1 MLRRHLITSLALLPL
16 SLAISAYAPVASA
29 ASVTEVL
36 LPPWGTLPKAMTDR
50 LTHETGM
57 TLETQTLGWDQILTK
72 IATSM
77 IAGSPPADATEV
89 DWSWVGQFGAANW
102 YQPLD
107 GVVDAATVADV
118 PSAKLFVFDGKL
130 LAVPYANDFRVLI
143 YNRDHLKR
151 AGINAAPTTP
161 QELLTDA
168 KAIKAKNISQY
179 PIALPLSASEG
190 SATAWYLLTKVFGG
204 ELFNDKYEAQFVEP
218 DSAGY
223 KALAFEIDALKA
235 GLISPAATGLK
246 DVEVQELFKK
256 GDASFDL
263 AGWAGNVAVYSDPG
277 KSKVADQVAAALMIS
292 TTGTARTIGLPEAV
306 GIPVSAKNKDGGKA
320 FINWFMKPQNQIES
334 YETLGNLP
342 TRTSVLKQLNS
353 EGKLKSGDV
362 ILQQAGLVDPLF
374 KQGTPVWYP
383 QFTSAV
389 SSALNQAAKG
399 ELTVTQAVVQIAE
412 QTQSAMQP

>member
-1 MLRRHLITSLALLPL
+1 MLRRHLIASIAMLPL
-16 SLAISAYAPVASA
+16 SFAAPAFVPMASA
-29 ASVTEVL
+29 ASAIEVL
-36 LPPWGTLPKAMTDR
+36 LPPWGTLPKAMTER
-50 LTHETGM
+50 LTAETGL

-102 YQPLD
+102 YQPLE
-107 GVVDAATVADV
+107 GKLDAATIADI
-118 PSAKLFVFDGKL
+118 PSAKLFVYNGQL

-143 YNRDHLKR
+143 YNREHLKR
-151 AGINAAPTTP
+151 AGIAVPPTTP
-161 QELLTDA
+161 EQLLTDA

-179 PIALPLSASEG
+179 PIALPLSATEG

-204 ELFNDKYEAQFVEP
+204 ELFNDTFEPQFLKP

-223 KALAFEIDALKA
+223 KAMAFEIEALKA
-235 GLISPAATGLK
+235 GLISPASTGLK

-263 AGWAGNVAVYSDPG
+263 AGWAGNIAVYSDPA
-277 KSKVADQVAAALMIS
+277 KSQVSDQVAAALMLS

-306 GIPVSAKNKDGGKA
+306 GIPATARNKDGGKA
-320 FINWFMKPQNQIES
+320 FIEWFIKPQNQIDS

-383 QFTSAV
+383 QFTTAV

-399 ELTVTQAVVQIAE
+399 QLTVAQAVAQIAE
-412 QTQSAMQP
+412 QAKSAMQP

>member
-1 MLRRHLITSLALLPL
+1 MLRRQLVASLALVPL
-16 SLAISAYAPVASA
+16 TFALAAFTPAVHA
-29 ASVTEVL
+29 ASTAEVL

-50 LTHETGM
+50 LNTETGL

-72 IATSM
+72 VATSM
-77 IAGSPPADATEV
+77 IAGSPPADVTEV
-89 DWSWVGQFGAANW
+89 DWSWVGQFGAAKW

-107 GVVDAATVADV
+107 GAVDAATVADI
-118 PSAKLFVFDGKL
+118 PSAKLFVFDNQL

-161 QELLTDA
+161 EQLLTDA
-168 KAIKAKNISQY
+168 KAIKAKNIAQY
-179 PIALPLSASEG
+179 PIALPLSATEG

-204 ELFNDKYEAQFVEP
+204 ELFNDALEPQFVKP

-223 KALAFEIDALKA
+223 KAMAFEIEALKA

-263 AGWAGNVAVYSDPG
+263 AGWAGNIAVYSDPA
-277 KSKVADQVAAALMIS
+277 KSQVAEQVAAALMLT

-306 GIPVSAKNKDGGKA
+306 GIPATAKNKEGAKA
-320 FINWFMKPQNQIES
+320 FINWFVKPQNQIES

-399 ELTVTQAVVQIAE
+399 QLTVDQAVAQIAQE
-412 QTQSAMQP
+412 AKSAMQP

>member
-1 MLRRHLITSLALLPL
+1 MLRRHLFASLALLPL
-16 SLAISAYAPVASA
+16 SFALLTHSPVSRA

-50 LTHETGM
+50 LTSETGM

-77 IAGSPPADATEV
+77 IAGTPPADATEV
-89 DWSWVGQFGAANW
+89 DWSWVGQFGTAGW
-102 YQPLD
+102 YLSLENL
-107 GVVDAATVADV
+107 VDAATVADI
-118 PSAKLFVFDGKL
+118 PSAKLFLFEGKL

-151 AGINAAPTTP
+151 AGISAAPTTP
-161 QELLTDA
+161 QELLADA

-179 PIALPLSASEG
+179 PIALSLSASEG
-190 SATAWYLLTKVFGG
+190 SATSWYLLTKVFGG
-204 ELFNDKYEAQFVEP
+204 ELFNDKLEAQFVKP

-223 KALAFEIDALKA
+223 KALAFEVDALKA

-246 DVEVQELFKK
+246 DVEVQELFKR
-256 GDASFDL
+256 GEASFDL
-263 AGWAGNVAVYSDPG
+263 AGWAGNVAVYSDPS
-277 KSKVADQVAAALMIS
+277 KSKVADQVAAALMLT
-292 TTGTARTIGLPEAV
+292 TTGIARTIGLPEAV
-306 GIPVSAKNKDGGKA
+306 GIPTSAKNKDGAKA
-320 FINWFMKPQNQIES
+320 FIAWFLKPQNQIDS

-342 TRTSVLKQLNS
+342 TRTSVLEQLNR
-353 EGKLKSGDV
+353 EGKLRSGDV
-362 ILQQAGLVDPLF
+362 ILQQAKLVDPLF

-399 ELTVTQAVVQIAE
+399 ELTVDQAVAQIAE
-412 QTQSAMQP
+412 QAQRAMQP

>member
-1 MLRRHLITSLALLPL
+1 MLRRHLIASLVMLPL
-16 SLAISAYAPVASA
+16 SFAVPAFVPSASA
-29 ASVTEVL
+29 ADTVEVL

-50 LTHETGM
+50 LAAETG
-57 TLETQTLGWDQILTK
+57 TALDTQTLGWDQILTK

-102 YQPLD
+102 YQPLE
-107 GVVDAATVADV
+107 GVVDAATIADI
-118 PSAKLFVFDGKL
+118 PSAKLFVFNGQL

-151 AGINAAPTTP
+151 AGIAAAPTTP
-161 QELLTDA
+161 EQLLADA
-168 KAIKAKNISQY
+168 KAIKAKHISQY

-204 ELFNDKYEAQFVEP
+204 ELFNDQFEPQFVKP

-223 KALAFEIDALKA
+223 KAMAFEVDALKS

-256 GDASFDL
+256 GEASFDL
-263 AGWAGNVAVYSDPG
+263 AGWAGNVAVYSDPA
-277 KSKVADQVAAALMIS
+277 KSKVADQVAAALMLT

-306 GIPVSAKNKDGGKA
+306 GIPASAKNKGGAKA
-320 FINWFMKPQNQIES
+320 FINWFVKPQNQIDS
-334 YETLGNLP
+334 YQTLGNLP

-362 ILQQAGLVDPLF
+362 ILQQATLVDPLF

-399 ELTVTQAVVQIAE
+399 ELTVAQAVAQIAE
-412 QTQSAMQP
+412 QAQSAMQP

>member
-1 MLRRHLITSLALLPL
+1 MLRRHLIASLAALPL
-16 SLAISAYAPVASA
+16 SFAMPNFATLAHA
-29 ASVTEVL
+29 ASPTEVL

-50 LTHETGM
+50 LASQTGL
-57 TLETQTLGWDQILTK
+57 TLDTQTLGWDQILTK
-72 IATSM
+72 VATSM

-102 YQPLD
+102 YQPLND
-107 GVVDAATVADV
+107 AIDAATLADI
-118 PSAKLFVFDGKL
+118 PSAKIFMFNGHL

-143 YNRDHLKR
+143 YNKDHLKR
-151 AGINAAPTTP
+151 AGIAAAPTTP
-161 QELLTDA
+161 DQLLADA
-168 KAIKAKNISQY
+168 KLIKAKNVTQY
-179 PIALPLSASEG
+179 PIGLPLSASEG

-204 ELFNDKYEAQFVEP
+204 ELFNDKLEPQFVKP

-223 KALAFEIDALKA
+223 KAMAFEVDALKQ

-256 GDASFDL
+256 GDISFDL
-263 AGWAGNVAVYSDPG
+263 AGWAGNVAVYSDPA
-277 KSKVADQVAAALMIS
+277 KSQVAEHAAAALMLT
-292 TTGTARTIGLPEAV
+292 TTGTARTIGLPEAI
-306 GIPVSAKNKDGGKA
+306 GIPISAKNKDGAKT
-320 FINWFMKPQNQIES
+320 FINWFIKPENQIES
-334 YETLGNLP
+334 YATLGNLP

-362 ILQQAGLVDPLF
+362 ILQQAALVDPLF
-374 KQGTPVWYP
+374 AQGTPVWYP

-399 ELTVTQAVVQIAE
+399 ELTVAQAVAQIAE
-412 QTQSAMQP
+412 QAKSAMQP

>member
-1 MLRRHLITSLALLPL
+1 MLRRHLIASLAMLPL
-16 SLAISAYAPVASA
+16 TFATPMFAQA
-29 ASVTEVL
+29 ASTTEVL
-36 LPPWGTLPKAMTDR
+36 LPPWGTLPKTMTDR
-50 LTHETGM
+50 LAAETGM
-57 TLETQTLGWDQILTK
+57 ALETQTLGWDQILTK

-102 YQPLD
+102 YCPLD
-107 GVVDAATVADV
+107 GLVDAATVADIA
-118 PSAKLFVFDGKL
+118 SAKLFVFNGQL
-130 LAVPYANDFRVLI
+130 LALPYANDFRVLI

-151 AGINAAPTTP
+151 AGISTPPTTP
-161 QELLTDA
+161 EQLLADA
-168 KAIKAKNISQY
+168 KAIKANNISQY

-204 ELFNDKYEAQFVEP
+204 ELFNDQFEPQFVKP

-223 KALAFEIDALKA
+223 KAMAFEVEALKA

-263 AGWAGNVAVYSDPG
+263 AGWAGNVAVYSDPS
-277 KSKVADQVAAALMIS
+277 KSKVADNVAAALMLT

-306 GIPVSAKNKDGGKA
+306 GIPTTAKNTDGAKA
-320 FINWFMKPQNQIES
+320 FINWFVKPQNQIDS
-334 YETLGNLP
+334 YQTLGNLP
-342 TRTSVLKQLNS
+342 TRTSVLKQLNA

-362 ILQQAGLVDPLF
+362 IIEQAGLVDPLF
-374 KQGTPVWYP
+374 KQGAPAWYP

-399 ELTVTQAVVQIAE
+399 ELTVAQAVKQIAE
-412 QTQSAMQP
+412 QAQSAMQP